1 MVKVW
6 LKLAL
11 CLVFVSEACASEST
25 MPFLDNRFRVD
36 ETIKEISFLIYREQG
51 SGPVTLVRPDG
62 EKYYASKHPEYVTW
76 MEEQGADIITIINPM
91 PGPWQA
97 IGKVSPKNSIR
108 LISQLSLNAQRL
120 PERLYQGERLKFTAN
135 LESNGEALLVPNL
148 LDHVSLKV
156 VLTRYFDNV
165 EGQSSSDNS
174 VATELGVFH
183 DDGQGLDE
191 RSGDGLFTIELPIS
205 VEPGRYQVHIS
216 TGNGI
221 FLRATEQQVFV
232 YPTPVVS
239 QFIQAH
245 EDIPHKVVV
254 RGEPGAIEEGS
265 LATSIVLTSP
275 NKTQQSVQRQSKRGD
290 EDVVSEFA
298 DLHQIGTYYWS
309 GEVFANEAKTG
320 RALTFDLL
328 NRSFSIVGDLGL
340 EQAGKMRLEALAAQR
355 KAQQEAL
362 ILAHRESVKRKAVI
376 MIATGN
382 LVVILLGI
390 LIWWLFR
397 RKLAMRASVPE
408 MQLKMPN

>member
-298 DLHQIGTYYWS
+298 DLHQIGTYYWT